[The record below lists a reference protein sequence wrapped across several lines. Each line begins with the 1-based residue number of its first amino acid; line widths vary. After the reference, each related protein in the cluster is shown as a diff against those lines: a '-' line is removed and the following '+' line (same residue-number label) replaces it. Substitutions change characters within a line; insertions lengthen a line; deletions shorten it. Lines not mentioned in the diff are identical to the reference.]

1 MNITSIWSRKD
12 PLKRALVSLEDS
24 MEDALKEELLL
35 PEPILEAESE
45 EATEGAVIEND
56 VLAEDDDQ
64 NLPVPMTEELQED
77 RLTPYT
83 KRRLIDQSAFEASQ
97 ASIAEEVGR
106 IGAALAAIAAAAHVS
121 REFAGASLADI
132 HRANDLETGN
142 IAYAAENR
150 RLLERV
156 GKLEKLRARY
166 DQLVDVLKRR
176 EMKLTSEVEQ
186 LREALSDSKL
196 ELVEA
201 HNSIVRGESIQSE
214 LRAELAARGG
224 EAERHMRGNES
235 LREKNSGLMLEL
247 EMVQRKMGE
256 FRRKAD
262 ELSALHAADSSRLA
276 EMMSRVASEEAENI
290 RLQKLADSLDAR
302 LSEAGETIARL
313 SADLADAEK
322 RHTSESH
329 ALRQE
334 VQSLKLRLQNAAAAN
349 GEQAS
354 DLDAAL
360 TKIGDL
366 ESERQ
371 LLEKKNSDLRAEID
385 GERRSRAANDDV
397 PDEQPE
403 LRRRKVEQMRVEMEE
418 LRATVARLKRYES
431 LYAAAKNRAKAKADA
446 GPAFPAGKGK
456 IDAEQQ
462 VLS

>member
-35 PEPILEAESE
+35 PDPVLEAEE
-45 EATEGAVIEND
+45 EDHSEGAVIEND
-56 VLAEDDDQ
+56 ERADPEDPG
-64 NLPVPMTEELQED
+64 LPMVMTEEVQED

-83 KRRLIDQSAFEASQ
+83 KRRLIEHSAYETSQ
-97 ASIAEEVGR
+97 ISIAEEVSR
-106 IGAALAAIAAAAHVS
+106 IGDALSAIAAAAHVT
-121 REFAGASLADI
+121 REFAGDSLADI

-150 RLLERV
+150 RLLDRV

-176 EMKLTSEVEQ
+176 ELKLTAEVEQ
-186 LREALSDSKL
+186 LREALSESKL

-201 HNSIVRGESIQSE
+201 HNTIVRGESVQSE
-214 LRAELAARGG
+214 LRAELAARAA
-224 EAERHMRGNES
+224 EAERHMRTNES

-247 EMVQRKMGE
+247 ELTQRKMGE
-256 FRRKAD
+256 FRRKSD
-262 ELSALHAADSSRLA
+262 ELATLHASDSARLA
-276 EMMSRVASEEAENI
+276 EMMSRVATEEADNI

-302 LSEAGETIARL
+302 LGESSETVVRL
-313 SADLADAEK
+313 TSDLAEAEK
-322 RHTSESH
+322 RHTSEAH

-334 VQSLKLRLQNAAAAN
+334 VQSLKFRLQNAAATS

-354 DLDAAL
+354 ELDAAL

-371 LLEKKNSDLRAEID
+371 VLEKKNSDLKAEID
-385 GERRSRAANDDV
+385 GERRSRAANDDM
-397 PDEQPE
+397 PEEQPE
-403 LRRRKVEQMRVEMEE
+403 LRRRQAETMRAEMEE

-431 LYAAAKNRAKAKADA
+431 LYTAAKNRAKSKADA
-446 GPAFPAGKGK
+446 VPAFTSGKGK
-456 IDAEQQ
+456 IDAEKQAL
-462 VLS
+462 V

>member
-35 PEPILEAESE
+35 PEPVLEAEGE
-45 EATEGAVIEND
+45 EDSEGAVIDNE
-56 VLAEDDDQ
+56 VVAEEDDQ
-64 NLPVPMTEELQED
+64 HLPMVMTEELQED

-83 KRRLIDQSAFEASQ
+83 KRRLIDHSAFETSQ
-97 ASIAEEVGR
+97 ATIAEEVSR
-106 IGAALAAIAAAAHVS
+106 ISDALAAIAASAHVS
-121 REFAGASLADI
+121 REFAGDSLADI

-186 LREALSDSKL
+186 LREALSESKL

-201 HNSIVRGESIQSE
+201 HNTIVRGESVQSE
-214 LRAELAARGG
+214 LRAQLSARGG

-247 EMVQRKMGE
+247 EMAQRKMGE

-262 ELSALHAADSSRLA
+262 ELAALHAADSSRLS
-276 EMMSRVASEEAENI
+276 ETMSRIASEEAENI

-302 LSEAGETIARL
+302 LSEASETAARL

-354 DLDAAL
+354 DLEAAL
-360 TKIGDL
+360 NKIGDL

-385 GERRSRAANDDV
+385 GERRSRAANDDA

-431 LYAAAKNRAKAKADA
+431 LYAAAKNRAKTKADA
-446 GPAFPAGKGK
+446 APAFTAGKGK
-456 IDAEQQ
+456 IDADQQ
-462 VLS
+462 ALS

>member
-35 PEPILEAESE
+35 PEPTVEAEGE
-45 EATEGAVIEND
+45 EPVESSVIEND
-56 VLAEDDDQ
+56 DLADPDDRG
-64 NLPVPMTEELQED
+64 LPVLMTEDLQED

-83 KRRLIDQSAFEASQ
+83 KRRLIDHSAFEASQ

-106 IGAALAAIAAAAHVS
+106 IGDALAAIAAAAHVT
-121 REFAGASLADI
+121 REFAGDSLAEI

-142 IAYAAENR
+142 VAYAAENR

-176 EMKLTSEVEQ
+176 EMKLTAEVEQ
-186 LREALSDSKL
+186 LREALSESKL

-201 HNSIVRGESIQSE
+201 HNSIVRGESVQSE

-224 EAERHMRGNES
+224 EAERHLRGNDS
-235 LREKNSGLMLEL
+235 LREKNSGLMVEL
-247 EMVQRKMGE
+247 EMAQRKMGE

-262 ELSALHAADSSRLA
+262 ELSALHVGDSARLA
-276 EMMSRVASEEAENI
+276 EMMSRVAAEEADNI

-302 LSEAGETIARL
+302 LNEASETAARL
-313 SADLADAEK
+313 SADLSAAEK
-322 RHTSESH
+322 RHTSEAH

-334 VQSLKLRLQNAAAAN
+334 VQSLKLRLQNAAAAS
-349 GEQAS
+349 GEQATE
-354 DLDAAL
+354 LDAAL

-371 LLEKKNSDLRAEID
+371 MLEKKNSDLRAEID
-385 GERRSRAANDDV
+385 GERRSRAANDDA
-397 PDEQPE
+397 PEEQPE
-403 LRRRKVEQMRVEMEE
+403 LRRRQVEQMRVEMEE

-431 LYAAAKNRAKAKADA
+431 LYAAAKTRAKSKADA
-446 GPAFPAGKGK
+446 APAFGAGKGK

-462 VLS
+462 ALS